1 MNEERIKQVT
11 KIKNPKRVAAS
22 KKSYQER
29 MLKMKKEIL
38 ENAGSNDTNGSN
50 DIKSDNDVSSNA
62 TNDISGNSTN
72 NTKSN
77 NDVSSN
83 ATNDISGNS
92 TNNTKSNN
100 DVSSN
105 ATNDISGNSTNNT
118 KSDNDVYFYGI
129 GLSILVLGVFLIY
142 YNFDKIKP
150 QSIEINKKSIETQ
163 PPKHIYRKML

>member
-1 MNEERIKQVT
+1 MDEEKIKQVT

-50 DIKSDNDVSSNA
+50 DGSNDIKSDNDVSRNA

-77 NDVSSN
+77 NDVYFFCIGGGLLII
-83 ATNDISGNS
+83 AIGFL
-92 TNNTKSNN
+92 
-100 DVSSN
+100 
-105 ATNDISGNSTNNT
+105 
-118 KSDNDVYFYGI
+118 VYYK
-129 GLSILVLGVFLIY
+129 
-142 YNFDKIKP
+142 FDKIKP
-150 QSIEINKKSIETQ
+150 QSIEINKKSQ
-163 PPKHIYRKML
+163 PEPVYRKMI

>member
-50 DIKSDNDVSSNA
+50 DGSNDIKSDNDNDND
-62 TNDISGNSTN
+62 TNDISGSSTN

-77 NDVSSN
+77 NDVC
-83 ATNDISGNS
+83 
-92 TNNTKSNN
+92 
-100 DVSSN
+100 
-105 ATNDISGNSTNNT
+105 
-118 KSDNDVYFYGI
+118 FYVI
-129 GLSILVLGVFLIY
+129 GGGLLIIAIVFLVY
-142 YNFDKIKP
+142 YKFDKIKP
-150 QSIEINKKSIETQ
+150 QSIEINKKSQ
-163 PPKHIYRKML
+163 PEPVYRKMI

>member
-1 MNEERIKQVT
+1 MNDERIKQVT

-22 KKSYQER
+22 KKSYHER

-50 DIKSDNDVSSNA
+50 DIKLDNDVSSNA

-72 NTKSN
+72 NIKSN
-77 NDVSSN
+77 
-83 ATNDISGNS
+83 
-92 TNNTKSNN
+92 
-100 DVSSN
+100 
-105 ATNDISGNSTNNT
+105 
-118 KSDNDVYFYGI
+118 NDVYFYGI

-150 QSIEINKKSIETQ
+150 QSIEINKKSQ
-163 PPKHIYRKML
+163 PEPVYRKMI

>member
-1 MNEERIKQVT
+1 MNEEKIKQVT

-29 MLKMKKEIL
+29 MLKMKKDIL
-38 ENAGSNDTNGSN
+38 ENAGSNDTNDGSN

-62 TNDISGNSTN
+62 TNDISGSSTN

-77 NDVSSN
+77 
-83 ATNDISGNS
+83 
-92 TNNTKSNN
+92 
-100 DVSSN
+100 
-105 ATNDISGNSTNNT
+105 
-118 KSDNDVYFYGI
+118 NDVYFYGI

-142 YNFDKIKP
+142 YKFDKIKP

-163 PPKHIYRKML
+163 PPKPVYRKML

>member
-77 NDVSSN
+77 NDV
-83 ATNDISGNS
+83 
-92 TNNTKSNN
+92 
-100 DVSSN
+100 
-105 ATNDISGNSTNNT
+105 
-118 KSDNDVYFYGI
+118 YFYGI
-129 GLSILVLGVFLIY
+129 GLLI
-142 YNFDKIKP
+142 IV
-150 QSIEINKKSIETQ
+150 
-163 PPKHIYRKML
+163 

>member
-50 DIKSDNDVSSNA
+50 DIKLDNDVSSNA

-72 NTKSN
+72 NIKSN
-77 NDVSSN
+77 
-83 ATNDISGNS
+83 
-92 TNNTKSNN
+92 
-100 DVSSN
+100 
-105 ATNDISGNSTNNT
+105 
-118 KSDNDVYFYGI
+118 NDVYFYGI
-129 GLSILVLGVFLIY
+129 GGGVLIILIGFLIY
-142 YNFDKIKP
+142 YKFDGIKP
-150 QSIEINKKSIETQ
+150 QSIEINTQ
-163 PPKHIYRKML
+163 PKPVYRKMI

>member
-1 MNEERIKQVT
+1 MNQEIKQVT

-38 ENAGSNDTNGSN
+38 ENAGSNDTNSSNDGSN

-77 NDVSSN
+77 NDV
-83 ATNDISGNS
+83 
-92 TNNTKSNN
+92 
-100 DVSSN
+100 
-105 ATNDISGNSTNNT
+105 
-118 KSDNDVYFYGI
+118 YFYGI
-129 GLSILVLGVFLIY
+129 GLSILVLGGFLIY
-142 YNFDKIKP
+142 YNFNKIKP
-150 QSIEINKKSIETQ
+150 QSIEINTQ
-163 PPKHIYRKML
+163 PKYIGKCYNIKNDLCSRTAHSYV